1 MRIGIDIDDTITNIK
16 DDLDEAA
23 YQYALSL
30 GKNPSREKLVE
41 CYNNPNLNGIYEAA
55 FGFNEEEIMHFLTK
69 IHEDII
75 YKAIPRPNCVSILK
89 KLKNEDN
96 DIIIITARE
105 EKYHENLLKRTI
117 NWLNNNDITYDK
129 LIINAGTKE
138 KVCLSEAIDIFI
150 DDNLLNCK
158 MVESVGIPV
167 IKVRKGEEANCCD
180 DWLKIYDL
188 IYQIKPQNIG

>member
-96 DIIIITARE
+96 DIIIITER
-105 EKYHENLLKRTI
+105 
-117 NWLNNNDITYDK
+117 
-129 LIINAGTKE
+129 
-138 KVCLSEAIDIFI
+138 
-150 DDNLLNCK
+150 
-158 MVESVGIPV
+158 
-167 IKVRKGEEANCCD
+167 RK
-180 DWLKIYDL
+180 IS
-188 IYQIKPQNIG
+188 